1 MTDNTDTAAWRER
14 FIKGGWI
21 PPSRESLKE
30 SLKPKAPN
38 APRNPY
44 LQPAVQELKHLID
57 EDPEVYMGFHDM
69 LAQKAADPV
78 GPSPCAKF

>member
-1 MTDNTDTAAWRER
+1 MADNTDTAAWRER